1 MVTTRSQAAAVANGS
16 ATNRT
21 TTASTKTP
29 PNSSTH
35 DGSTNKQKTEPG
47 GGRSRATSLWLFS
60 ILVIP
65 LLAVAMPAL
74 YLSLTYGPPP
84 ANFGSGSMFDRI
96 ATRYDFI
103 NRALAL
109 NMDTAWRVEMV
120 KAVTSNGELF
130 HRENENS
137 NASTSKILDLATGT
151 ADVAILLA
159 NAARE
164 ASAATTPSR
173 TKVLGVDP
181 SQNMISVGRDK
192 IRERSLEEIV
202 TLDIGDARNLVD
214 LQTNDFDAATMSFG
228 IRNVPEK
235 DKALCEIW
243 RVMKKDGRSKLGI
256 LEFSEPGPDT
266 GFLGSVARLFIRHI
280 VPVMGAA
287 LSGAPKEYLHLQNS
301 IQEFPSPEKFKAL
314 MEGISCATSI
324 ESTAVS
330 EDGEETKTVE
340 RQTGAFRVEEVRQMN
355 FGSVQLYLATPYT
368 S

>member
-1 MVTTRSQAAAVANGS
+1 MVTTRSQAAAADGS
-16 ATNRT
+16 AANRT
-21 TTASTKTP
+21 TTTTTTK
-29 PNSSTH
+29 SSNTSARY
-35 DGSTNKQKTEPG
+35 GITNKQKTKPG
-47 GGRSRATSLWLFS
+47 GGRSRATNVWLLS

-65 LLAVAMPAL
+65 LLAVAIPAL
-74 YLSLTYGPPP
+74 YLSVTYGPPP

-120 KAVTSNGELF
+120 KAVTSNGDLF
-130 HRENENS
+130 TREKESS

-164 ASAATTPSR
+164 ASAAATASR
-173 TKVLGVDP
+173 TQVLGVDP

-192 IRERSLEEIV
+192 IRERNLEEIV
-202 TLDIGDARNLVD
+202 TLDIGDARNLVG
-214 LQTNDFDAATMSFG
+214 LRTNDFDAATMSFG

-235 DKALCEIW
+235 EKALCEIW

-314 MEGISCATSI
+314 MEGINCATSI

-330 EDGEETKTVE
+330 DDGEETKTVE

-355 FGSVQLYLATPYT
+355 FGSVQLYLATPYK

>member
-1 MVTTRSQAAAVANGS
+1 
-16 ATNRT
+16 
-21 TTASTKTP
+21 
-29 PNSSTH
+29 
-35 DGSTNKQKTEPG
+35 
-47 GGRSRATSLWLFS
+47 
-60 ILVIP
+60 
-65 LLAVAMPAL
+65 MPAL
-74 YLSLTYGPPP
+74 YLSLKHGPPP

-120 KAVTSNGELF
+120 KAVTTNGDLF
-130 HRENENS
+130 ARE
-137 NASTSKILDLATGT
+137 SKILDLATGT

-159 NAARE
+159 DAARE
-164 ASAATTPSR
+164 AAAAPAAATPTASSA
-173 TKVLGVDP
+173 THVLGVDP
-181 SQNMISVGRDK
+181 SQNMLSVGRDK
-192 IRERSLEEIV
+192 IRERGLEDIV

-256 LEFSEPGPDT
+256 LEFSEPGPEA
-266 GFLGSVARLFIRHI
+266 GILGSVARLFIRTV
-280 VPVMGAA
+280 VPVLGAA

-301 IQEFPSPEKFKAL
+301 IQEFPPPEKFKAL
-314 MEGISCATSI
+314 MEGIDCSASVET
-324 ESTAVS
+324 TAIG
-330 EDGEETKTVE
+330 EDGEKTKRVE
-340 RQTGAFRVEEVRQMN
+340 RKTGAFRVEEIRQMN
-355 FGSVQLYLATPYT
+355 FGSVQLYLATPYA

>member
-1 MVTTRSQAAAVANGS
+1 MVTTRSQAAAVANGRS
-16 ATNRT
+16 AISTNRT
-21 TTASTKTP
+21 TKPSTTSNRNVGTSNKT
-29 PNSSTH
+29 T
-35 DGSTNKQKTEPG
+35 TG
-47 GGRSRATSLWLFS
+47 GGRSRKTNVWLCSVLF
-60 ILVIP
+60 VP
-65 LLAVAMPAL
+65 LLAIATPAL
-74 YLSLTYGPPP
+74 YLSMTYGPPP

-130 HRENENS
+130 TRDNESNA

-159 NAARE
+159 NAARD
-164 ASAATTPSR
+164 ASVGTTAAH

-192 IRERSLEEIV
+192 IKQRGLEEIV
-202 TLDIGDARNLVD
+202 TLDIGDARNLAD

-235 DKALCEIW
+235 EKALCEIW
-243 RVMKKDGRSKLGI
+243 RVMKKDGRSRLGI
-256 LEFSEPGPDT
+256 LEFSEPGPDA

-280 VPVMGAA
+280 VPVIGAA

-324 ESTAVS
+324 ESSAVG

-340 RQTGAFRVEEVRQMN
+340 RQKGAFRVEEVRQMN

>member
-1 MVTTRSQAAAVANGS
+1 
-16 ATNRT
+16 
-21 TTASTKTP
+21 
-29 PNSSTH
+29 
-35 DGSTNKQKTEPG
+35 
-47 GGRSRATSLWLFS
+47 
-60 ILVIP
+60 
-65 LLAVAMPAL
+65 
-74 YLSLTYGPPP
+74 
-84 ANFGSGSMFDRI
+84 MFDRI

-130 HRENENS
+130 TRE
-137 NASTSKILDLATGT
+137 SKILDLATGT

-164 ASAATTPSR
+164 ATGVTATASSATQ
-173 TKVLGVDP
+173 VLGVDP

-192 IRERSLEEIV
+192 IRERGLEEIV
-202 TLDIGDARNLVD
+202 TLDIGDARNLVN

-243 RVMKKDGRSKLGI
+243 RVMKKDGSSKLGI
-256 LEFSEPGPDT
+256 LEFSEPGPDA
-266 GFLGSVARLFIRHI
+266 GILGSVARLFIRHI

-301 IQEFPSPEKFKAL
+301 IQEFPTPEKFKAL
-314 MEGISCATSI
+314 MEGIECSTSA
-324 ESTAVS
+324 ETTAVG
-330 EDGEETKTVE
+330 EDGEETKRVE
-340 RQTGAFRVEEVRQMN
+340 RKAGAFRVEEIRQMN
-355 FGSVQLYLATPYT
+355 FGSVQLYLATPYSYT
-368 S
+368 SS